1 MYNQYFIHFF
11 ITAKAQNKKD
21 FHIGLPLTL
30 EYENWED
37 AKSFLESR
45 GYKRVPELKNRPD
58 NFYRTIEMPHGKL
71 NIYAT
76 ISSLTTE
83 QRATEF
89 IDDFS
94 EFLG

>member
-11 ITAKAQNKKD
+11 VTAKAQNKKD

-45 GYKRVPELKNRPD
+45 GY

-83 QRATEF
+83 QRAAEF

-94 EFLG
+94 EFLN